1 MVIYSNSEAVNEILL
16 CNKIYTV
23 GRIQDNMILHI
34 RFVALYAN
42 VPWGLV
48 EPRRRNPLQYFI
60 IHIYYIIH
68 YISL

>member
-1 MVIYSNSEAVNEILL
+1 MVIYLNSEAVNEILL

-34 RFVALYAN
+34 RFVVLYVN

-48 EPRRRNPLQYFI
+48 ETRRRNPMQYFI
-60 IHIYYIIH
+60 IHI
-68 YISL
+68 